1 MRTNQTKL
9 KLQSSE
15 AAFGCWLTL
24 GSARAARKLAAE
36 ANFDWLMVDTEHNP
50 IDREAVAAC
59 ILAIADGSAGR
70 VAPMVRVPDLT
81 AGNVKQALDAGAY
94 GILAPMVMGAAEA
107 AAFVEACRYPPQ
119 GMRGVYGST
128 AARYTFDATSEEY
141 FKTANRQILV
151 AVQIETRPALAEVEA
166 IGAVDGVD
174 VLFVGPNDLHA
185 ALGLQPRYDSGEPA
199 FVAAVQAVLA
209 ACGKHGKA
217 AGILCPD
224 AAMAAKRIAQ
234 GFRFVGIG
242 QDTVH
247 MISAAKAALAATVK

>member
-1 MRTNQTKL
+1 MRANQTKH

-24 GSARAARKLAAE
+24 GSARAARRLAAE

-59 ILAIADGSAGR
+59 ILAISDGSAGR

-94 GILAPMVMGAAEA
+94 GILAPMVMGTAEA
-107 AAFVEACRYPPQ
+107 AAFVAACRYPPL
-119 GMRGVYGST
+119 GMRGVYST
-128 AARYTFDATSEEY
+128 SGARYTFDATSEEY
-141 FKTANRQILV
+141 FRAANREILI
-151 AVQIETRPALAEVEA
+151 AVQIETLPALAEVEA
-166 IGAVDGVD
+166 IAAVDGVD

-199 FVAAVQAVLA
+199 FVAAVEAVIA
-209 ACGKHGKA
+209 AAQKHGKV
-217 AGILCPD
+217 AGILSPD
-224 AAMAAKRIAQ
+224 PAIAAQRIAQ

-242 QDTVH
+242 QDAGH
-247 MISAAKAALAATVK
+247 MISAAKAALAAALK